1 MQFFCGEI
9 YFMKQEA
16 KADHIAL
23 QKKSPNEQSTV
34 MNLYTCN
41 CRREIVL
48 LFPVHF
54 TLLDDS
60 VLQKSEVSL
69 GYTLQNLFLLLLS

>member
-1 MQFFCGEI
+1 
-9 YFMKQEA
+9 MKQEA

-23 QKKSPNEQSTV
+23 QKKSPNEQNTV

-41 CRREIVL
+41 RRREIVL

-54 TLLDDS
+54 ALLDDS

-69 GYTLQNLFLLLLS
+69 GYTLQKLFLLLLS